1 MSNEVKKDY
10 VLEIENLTVEFHLE
24 GEVTQAVTDVTLK
37 VEAGKTLG
45 LVGET
50 GAGKTTTALAALR
63 LVPDPPGI
71 IKSGTIKVCG
81 HDMMAAKE
89 KELEKIRGAEI
100 SMIFQ
105 DPMTSLNPVF
115 TVGDQIAE
123 SILLHE
129 NISKSEAWDKAM
141 EMLELVGIP
150 RTRGSEYP
158 HQFSGGMKQRVVIAI
173 ALACNPRML
182 IADEP
187 TTALDVTIQ
196 AQVLEM
202 MKGLRDK
209 FQTGMIMITHDL
221 GIVAE
226 ICDEVAVMYAG
237 RIVEKGT
244 LDDVFNRTRHPYTEG
259 LFNSLPNINDRK
271 AKLQPIPG
279 LMPDPT
285 NLPVGCAFAPRCKYA
300 TEACKQA
307 QPVARQISD
316 THMVACSAYDDP
328 AFLIERSKSRE

>member
-1 MSNEVKKDY
+1 MSEVKKDY
-10 VLEIENLTVEFHLE
+10 VLEIEDLTVEYIVD
-24 GEVTQAVTDVTLK
+24 GEVTQAVTDVNLK
-37 VEAGKTLG
+37 VAAGTTLG

-141 EMLELVGIP
+141 EMLELVGIDDDNKYLP
-150 RTRGSEYP
+150 IEYKYNIQTVVP
-158 HQFSGGMKQRVVIAI
+158 FAPQKQGEVHFYKPKYSV
-173 ALACNPRML
+173 P
-182 IADEP
+182 
-187 TTALDVTIQ
+187 LDK
-196 AQVLEM
+196 M
-202 MKGLRDK
+202 
-209 FQTGMIMITHDL
+209 
-221 GIVAE
+221 
-226 ICDEVAVMYAG
+226 
-237 RIVEKGT
+237 
-244 LDDVFNRTRHPYTEG
+244 
-259 LFNSLPNINDRK
+259 INDPIDAK
-271 AKLQPIPG
+271 ATRYWNHKAIVKSGEPFKFTF
-279 LMPDPT
+279 PT
-285 NLPVGCAFAPRCKYA
+285 AADSHTYTVVVNGVDGEGNPVSGVW
-300 TEACKQA
+300 TVEN
-307 QPVARQISD
+307 
-316 THMVACSAYDDP
+316 
-328 AFLIERSKSRE
+328 